1 MRAFIALQPDPAAL
15 AVLQADLRRLRQ
27 GSFARDVKWVREDNL
42 HATMRFLDD
51 IDDAQKIRLIEL
63 LSAQA
68 PALGPASILRM
79 SEPRLFPKP
88 AQARTIACIIERD
101 AWLSRLAEV
110 CEGCAQ
116 AIGLP
121 AEHRPFTGHI
131 TLGRTRD
138 SFQWRTFQYESRA
151 STRLL
156 SSHMTLF
163 KSTLT
168 PQGPIY
174 EALSQIDFAHPIE
187 K

>member
-1 MRAFIALQPDPAAL
+1 MRAFIALQPDPAAQ

-27 GSFARDVKWVREDNL
+27 ASYARDVKWVREDNL

-51 IDDAQKIRLIEL
+51 IDDAQKVRLIEL

-68 PALGPASILRM
+68 PALGQASILHM

-88 AQARTIACIIERD
+88 AQARIITCMIERD
-101 AWLSRLAEV
+101 AWLSRLADL
-110 CEGCAQ
+110 CEHCAQ

-121 AEHRPFTGHI
+121 AERRHFTGHI

-138 SFQWRTFQYESRA
+138 TFQWRSFETWQSQW
-151 STRLL
+151 TPLIP
-156 SSHMTLF
+156 SHLILF

-174 EALSQIDFAHPIE
+174 QVLAEFGFAQP
-187 K
+187 